1 MFVSL
6 SSALLGTLR
15 RMAYISRL
23 MKYLIIHPKDP
34 TTTFLSKIY
43 AHLKDKTEVNG
54 GITKSELR
62 EVIESHDR
70 IILLGHGSPCGLL
83 SRGQFPDAGLYIID
97 LSMVPAFKEK
107 SNCMYIWCYAD
118 QFVHRHGLSGLC
130 SGMFISELREA
141 GYFGFDK
148 INYSLIDQSNK
159 KFSFILSEYID
170 EPIDVLYKKLAN
182 EYKLLASMNPIAKF
196 NVERIYIT

>member
-1 MFVSL
+1 
-6 SSALLGTLR
+6 
-15 RMAYISRL
+15 MAYISRL

>member
-1 MFVSL
+1 
-6 SSALLGTLR
+6 
-15 RMAYISRL
+15 MAYISRL

-182 EYKLLASMNPIAKF
+182 EYKLLASMYPIAKF